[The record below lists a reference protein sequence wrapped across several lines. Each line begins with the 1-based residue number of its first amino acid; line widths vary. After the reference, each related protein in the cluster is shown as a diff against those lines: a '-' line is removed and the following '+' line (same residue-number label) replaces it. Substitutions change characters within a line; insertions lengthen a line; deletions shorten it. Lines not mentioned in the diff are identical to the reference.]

1 MNRIEQT
8 IDADPGLAREFRVF
22 LKNTPQFKEEEL
34 FEKVD
39 ESDYSLRDWAEALVV
54 FDRWLTV
61 ERARERPFT
70 AMLGYIHCC
79 TMANTP
85 QIGLASLK
93 VIVDQSLTEYGF
105 EEVSKNQI

>member
-1 MNRIEQT
+1 MNRIEQAIGDDKSLT
-8 IDADPGLAREFRVF
+8 QGYLEF
-22 LKNTPQFKEEEL
+22 LKNTPRFDEDEL

-54 FDRWLTV
+54 FDRWLAQKGV
-61 ERARERPFT
+61 SERPHT

-79 TMANTP
+79 TMLNAP
-85 QIGLASLK
+85 QISLPSLK
-93 VIVDQSLTEYGF
+93 VIVNQSLTEYGF